1 MAKTLQVLRDIVLL
15 ITRIGLGAILIV
27 HGWRRWQVVGPQSQV
42 DYLSQFSTPYPQVVV
57 WGTIILE
64 LVGGLFLIVGA
75 LTPLVAAAV
84 VAQQVLI
91 ICYTNWY
98 GYQFLA
104 ANVPEFSVSERM
116 MNNVTLG
123 LLALIFLVFGAGRAS
138 IDRLFRREKVEE
150 QTPEQDY
157 GDTSITTS
165 PGPYSGP

>member
-1 MAKTLQVLRDIVLL
+1 MTKTLQVLRDIVLL

-27 HGWRRWQVVGPQSQV
+27 HGWRRWQVVGPQNQI
-42 DYLSQFSTPYPQVVV
+42 DYLAQFSTPYPQVVV

-75 LTPLVAAAV
+75 LTPLIAAAV
-84 VAQQVLI
+84 LAQQVLI

-116 MNNVTLG
+116 LNNLTLG
-123 LLALIFLVFGAGRAS
+123 LLAMIFLVFGAGRAS
-138 IDRLFRREKVEE
+138 IDRLFRREKVEPE
-150 QTPEQDY
+150 TPPQQYDDQA
-157 GDTSITTS
+157 DTM
-165 PGPYSGP
+165 PLG

>member
-1 MAKTLQVLRDIVLL
+1 MAKALQVLRDIVLL
-15 ITRIGLGAILIV
+15 ISRIGLGAILIV

-57 WGTIILE
+57 WVTIILE
-64 LVGGLFLIVGA
+64 LVGGLFFIVGA
-75 LTPLVAAAV
+75 LTPLIAAAV
-84 VAQQVLI
+84 LVQQVLV

-104 ANVPEFSVSERM
+104 ANVPEFAVTERM
-116 MNNVTLG
+116 MNSIVVG

-150 QTPEQDY
+150 PEVQYEDA
-157 GDTSITTS
+157 TTA
-165 PGPYSGP
+165 PGPYSSP

>member
-1 MAKTLQVLRDIVLL
+1 MPGEV
-15 ITRIGLGAILIV
+15 
-27 HGWRRWQVVGPQSQV
+27 
-42 DYLSQFSTPYPQVVV
+42 
-57 WGTIILE
+57 
-64 LVGGLFLIVGA
+64 
-75 LTPLVAAAV
+75 VAAAV

-116 MNNVTLG
+116 MNNLALG

-157 GDTSITTS
+157 GDTVVSP
-165 PGPYSGP
+165 PGP

>member
-27 HGWRRWQVVGPQSQV
+27 HGWRRWQVVGPQSQI
-42 DYLSQFSTPYPQVVV
+42 DYLAQFSTPYPQVVV

-84 VAQQVLI
+84 LAQQVLI

-116 MNNVTLG
+116 MNNLTLG

-150 QTPEQDY
+150 PEQQQQQYDY
-157 GDTSITTS
+157 DDTQ
-165 PGPYSGP
+165 PLG